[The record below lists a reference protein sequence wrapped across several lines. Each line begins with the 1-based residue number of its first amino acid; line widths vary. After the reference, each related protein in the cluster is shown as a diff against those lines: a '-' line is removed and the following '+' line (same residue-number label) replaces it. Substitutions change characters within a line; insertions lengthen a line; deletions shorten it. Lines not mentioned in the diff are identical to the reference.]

1 MTSPF
6 TPEEDAED
14 FGRLVREARE
24 MQSVSA
30 DELAARTG
38 VPARAVLDFEA
49 GRVIPARPPFGEYM
63 RALGYSAC

>member
-1 MTSPF
+1 MSASF

-14 FGRLVREARE
+14 LGRLLREARE

-38 VPARAVLDFEA
+38 MPSVAVLDFEA
-49 GRVIPARPPFGEYM
+49 GRVVPARPPFAEYM
-63 RALGYSAC
+63 RALGYAT